1 MSAWQLLEMLR
12 GRGVWLEL
20 ALAILG
26 GAASWLA
33 CLLIMRDVD
42 ALTAARAMVYRLRGR
57 PHKQ

>member
-1 MSAWQLLEMLR
+1 MLR

-33 CLLIMRDVD
+33 CLLIMRDGD